1 MTWFQIVWQSI
12 SQLLQ
17 APLFRLG
24 ETVISAGF
32 LLQLL
37 LYTILVYGGAQVIK
51 GFLQDRLLAKL
62 RIDEGNRGTIAGI
75 ISYSVGCLVL
85 VMLLQSAGLNL
96 NSLAVPAGALGV
108 GVGLGLQNITKNVV
122 GGLNLLLERKLRV
135 GDFIEFDGLTG
146 HVVEIAL
153 RSAVIRTLDGA
164 HVIVPNSDL
173 VEKRVINWHYNSL
186 EARLHLRVSVAY
198 NSDPLVVT
206 EVLLDA
212 AYSEP
217 MVLEEPAP
225 TVILLSTGD
234 NSLDFDLRVWVKG
247 YEREFDVRHALN
259 CAIEYKFHQRGIEM
273 PFPQRDLWLRNPE
286 VLFPLSRRAA
296 IDPTV
301 APAQPALQRERVVPI
316 DPNLPLLTEAL
327 RRVSYFSH
335 LSDLDLRRIVECG
348 YRQRLKTGEILFCE
362 GDPGNGF
369 YIVLS
374 GSVKVFVA
382 KLDKHLT
389 DLGAGEFLGELALM
403 LGIPRTATVRAN
415 EETLLFAINQRG
427 FTQLF
432 QRHPPIASA
441 IVQEL
446 SARQEELRDRQSELR
461 ALGLIADDEDDT
473 NPVQW
478 VRKRI
483 ERLFGLVLL

>member
-1 MTWFQIVWQSI
+1 MTWFPALWHRL

-17 APLFRLG
+17 APLFHLG
-24 ETVISAGF
+24 ETIISVGF
-32 LLQLL
+32 LLQLV
-37 LYTILVYGGAQVIK
+37 LYSALVYGGTQVIK
-51 GFLQDRLLAKL
+51 GFLQDRVLAKL
-62 RIDEGNRGTIAGI
+62 RIDAGNRGTIARL
-75 ISYSVGCLVL
+75 ISYSLGCLVFI
-85 VMLLQSAGLNL
+85 MLLQSAGFNL
-96 NSLAVPAGALGV
+96 NSLAVLAGALGV
-108 GVGLGLQNITKNVV
+108 GVGLGLQSITKNVV

-173 VEKRVINWHYNSL
+173 VEKRVINWHYNDL
-186 EARLHLRVSVAY
+186 GARLHLRVGVAY

-206 EVLLDA
+206 EVLLDV

-225 TVILLSTGD
+225 TVILLGMGD
-234 NSLDFDLRVWVKG
+234 NSLDFDLRVWIKG

-259 CAIEYKFHQRGIEM
+259 CAIEYKFHQRGIEI

-286 VLFPLSRRAA
+286 VLFSRRRGA
-296 IDPTV
+296 IDPTA
-301 APAQPALQRERVVPI
+301 APVQSAPQRERSVPI
-316 DPNLPLLTEAL
+316 DPTLPLLTEAL
-327 RRVSYFSH
+327 RRVSYFAH

-348 YRQRLKTGEILFCE
+348 YRQRLKTGEILFAE
-362 GDPGNGF
+362 GDPGNAF

-389 DLGAGEFLGELALM
+389 NLEAGAFLGELALM

-415 EETLLFAINQRG
+415 EDTVLFAINQRG
-427 FTQLF
+427 FTTLCQG
-432 QRHPPIASA
+432 HPPIAEA

-446 SARQEELRDRQSELR
+446 SVRQEELRDRQAELR
-461 ALGLIADDEDDT
+461 ALGLIAADEDDT

-483 ERLFGLVLL
+483 ERLFDLVL

>member
-1 MTWFQIVWQSI
+1 MTWLQIVWQSLR
-12 SQLLQ
+12 QLLET
-17 APLFRLG
+17 PLFQLG
-24 ETVISAGF
+24 ETVISVGF

-37 LYTILVYGGAQVIK
+37 LYSTLVYGGAQVIK
-51 GFLQDRLLAKL
+51 KFLQHRLLAKL

-75 ISYSVGCLVL
+75 ISYSVGCLIF
-85 VMLLQSAGLNL
+85 VMLLQSAGFNL

-108 GVGLGLQNITKNVV
+108 GVGLGLQSITKNVV

-173 VEKRVINWHYNSL
+173 VEKRVTNWHYNSL
-186 EARLHLRVSVAY
+186 TARLHLRVGVAY

-206 EVLLDA
+206 EVLLDV

-217 MVLEEPAP
+217 MVLAEPAP
-225 TVILLSTGD
+225 TVILLGMGD
-234 NSLDFDLRVWVKG
+234 NSLDFDLRVWVNG
-247 YEREFDVRHALN
+247 YEREFDIRHALN
-259 CAIEYKFHQRGIEM
+259 CAIEYKFHQRGIEI

-286 VLFPLSRRAA
+286 ALFPNRRGA
-296 IDPTV
+296 IDPTA
-301 APAQPALQRERVVPI
+301 APVKFAPQRERVVPI
-316 DPNLPLLTEAL
+316 DPSLTLLTEAL
-327 RRVSYFSH
+327 RRVSYFAH
-335 LSDLDLRRIVECG
+335 LSDLDLRRVVECG
-348 YRQRLKTGEILFCE
+348 YRQRLKAGEILFCE

-382 KLDKHLT
+382 ELDKHLT
-389 DLGAGEFLGELALM
+389 DLGAGNFLGELALM
-403 LGIPRTATVRAN
+403 LGIPRTATVQAL
-415 EETLLFAINQRG
+415 EDTLLFAINQRG
-427 FTQLF
+427 FTELF
-432 QRHPPIASA
+432 HRHPPIAEA

-446 SARQEELRDRQSELR
+446 SVRQEELRDRQAELR
-461 ALGLIADDEDDT
+461 ALGLIAADEDDT

-483 ERLFGLVLL
+483 ERLFDLVL